1 MTFFR
6 VVKEQPEAL
15 IESFE
20 WELVSRSEYE
30 RLTNLEPDQLTPVQ
44 RAHRFY
50 YLIMAGWGGEL
61 HYPRFQTSISDGGHG
76 NRLIGALK
84 TLRQRLLPI
93 HERLRTVII
102 ENLDWQQ
109 CIDRYDRPG
118 VVMYIDP
125 PYPGNKCNYFH
136 NMRDWNEHPC
146 LAERLD
152 QTKCQWIL
160 SSYGTPEIHELFARH
175 LIISV
180 QSFSGMKVERNK
192 RERVVNREVLI
203 TNFEPHPM
211 RSLSP
216 GELSQATLML
226 ENEPDAT

>member
-30 RLTNLEPDQLTPVQ
+30 RLANLEPDQLTPVQ

-61 HYPRFQTSISDGGHG
+61 YYP
-76 NRLIGALK
+76 
-84 TLRQRLLPI
+84 
-93 HERLRTVII
+93 
-102 ENLDWQQ
+102 
-109 CIDRYDRPG
+109 
-118 VVMYIDP
+118 
-125 PYPGNKCNYFH
+125 
-136 NMRDWNEHPC
+136 
-146 LAERLD
+146 LD

-160 SSYGTPEIHELFARH
+160 SSYDTPEIHELFARH